1 MRQMLVTEMDG
12 RRQTLV
18 ASKCLSGG
26 RETTAVT
33 VASLKMPPDEIGWD
47 GMGSASPEVFYNW
60 GSLTN
65 LVLINPS
72 VINDEEY
79 KVAERERHIHNF

>member
-33 VASLKMPPDEIGWD
+33 VASLKMPPDEIGCD
-47 GMGSASPEVFYNW
+47 GM
-60 GSLTN
+60 
-65 LVLINPS
+65 
-72 VINDEEY
+72 
-79 KVAERERHIHNF
+79 EREVHLLKSFMIGVV